1 MNKNTIISSASK
13 AYSVHQHS
21 GVKTKYYL
29 SKTVYLFIYFL
40 WMCYLLL
47 AKLNKKRFK
56 PEAMIFD

>member
-29 SKTVYLFIYFL
+29 SKTVYLFIYLEVLF
-40 WMCYLLL
+40 
-47 AKLNKKRFK
+47 AFSQTEQKKV
-56 PEAMIFD
+56 